1 MEKLKLGDICKIVT
15 GSTPKT
21 SIAEYWDGNI
31 NWITPVELTEDTYIV
46 NDSQRKITNR
56 AIEETGLKSFPKG
69 TVILTS
75 RAPIGKVAIAGKEMY
90 CNQGFKNL
98 ICSSKIN
105 NKYLYW
111 YLKGHTEYLNSLGRG
126 ATFKEISKTIVE
138 NIEIPVP
145 DLDTQKNCVDVL
157 EKCNKIIKSYQKQLK
172 SFDTLVKS
180 RFIEL
185 FGDGQYT
192 MKRVEEVCSYV
203 VDCPHTTPKYEG
215 KLVNP
220 AIRTTEI
227 KKGYIIWDTMR
238 YVSDEEYE
246 ERVSRLKP
254 KAGDIVYGREGT
266 FGNAAILPRGYKFCL
281 GQRVMLLRPDYKQCL
296 SEYLLYAVISDDVY
310 RQAKAKNNAS
320 TVAHVNVKD
329 VKQFTIPVP
338 QLKLQEQYA
347 DFVAQTDKSKL
358 AVQKSLDELET
369 LKKSLM
375 QEYFG

>member
-31 NWITPVELTEDTYIV
+31 NWITPAELTEDTYIV

-157 EKCNKIIKSYQKQLK
+157 EKCNEIIKSYQKQLK

-185 FGDGQYT
+185 FGDPVYNTKNNKKKTLEQIGKWASGGTPSRKNGSYFEGTIDWYSAGELNSLYLNNSIEKITEEAINCSSAKLFPARSMLVGMYDTAAFKMGILKKTSSCNQACACVIPNENINIIWLYYELYL
-192 MKRVEEVCSYV
+192 MKEYFLSQRRGVRQKNLNLGMIKKFEIPVS
-203 VDCPHTTPKYEG
+203 KYE
-215 KLVNP
+215 
-220 AIRTTEI
+220 
-227 KKGYIIWDTMR
+227 D
-238 YVSDEEYE
+238 
-246 ERVSRLKP
+246 
-254 KAGDIVYGREGT
+254 
-266 FGNAAILPRGYKFCL
+266 
-281 GQRVMLLRPDYKQCL
+281 
-296 SEYLLYAVISDDVY
+296 
-310 RQAKAKNNAS
+310 
-320 TVAHVNVKD
+320 
-329 VKQFTIPVP
+329 
-338 QLKLQEQYA
+338 QLIFA
-347 DFVAQTDKSKL
+347 DFVAHVDKSKL

>member
-185 FGDGQYT
+185 FENKNNCKISNMNDICEGILAGGD
-192 MKRVEEVCSYV
+192 R
-203 VDCPHTTPKYEG
+203 PKDTSEIRTKEYPYPVFANAATNEG
-215 KLVNP
+215 LLCFSRNYKIDKPCVTIAARGCTVGFT
-220 AIRTTEI
+220 AIRNERFTPVVRLISLIPKNEI
-227 KKGYIIWDTMR
+227 TPMY
-238 YVSDEEYE
+238 
-246 ERVSRLKP
+246 LKYFI
-254 KAGDIVYGREGT
+254 DIKMCIEGNGAAQPQLTLPMIREMKISVPPLELQ
-266 FGNAAILPRGYKFCL
+266 NKF
-281 GQRVMLLRPDYKQCL
+281 
-296 SEYLLYAVISDDVY
+296 AVF
-310 RQAKAKNNAS
+310 
-320 TVAHVNVKD
+320 VAHV
-329 VKQFTIPVP
+329 
-338 QLKLQEQYA
+338 
-347 DFVAQTDKSKL
+347 DKSKL